1 MFEYMWNILRSN
13 GSKIPNGRLK
23 SDLVA
28 ETLLEELESCMREVD
43 ACQRQKEAQSKRD
56 SGVPD
61 YSWLVSNSEQPYK
74 IPNLLKIEL
83 EDLTTQIDPD
93 DTSRVIINFRKSVTD
108 FMKVQDIPECFKSV
122 LKRHIVIKNLKT
134 VPKDKEKIKNLHSF
148 NEPTTLLR
156 PGSDLSY
163 LREKEARI
171 DVNGSCDV
179 ATARVSSAPAS
190 SWRFFRQ
197 SKIKPVDS
205 SKMHPQLVSGN
216 EEKDRRAVSVPT
228 ITTIV

>member
-1 MFEYMWNILRSN
+1 MGAAVVMFEYMWNILRSN

-74 IPNLLKIEL
+74 IPKLLKIEL

-108 FMKVQDIPECFKSV
+108 FMKVQDIPECF
-122 LKRHIVIKNLKT
+122 
-134 VPKDKEKIKNLHSF
+134 
-148 NEPTTLLR
+148 
-156 PGSDLSY
+156 
-163 LREKEARI
+163 
-171 DVNGSCDV
+171 
-179 ATARVSSAPAS
+179 
-190 SWRFFRQ
+190 
-197 SKIKPVDS
+197 
-205 SKMHPQLVSGN
+205 
-216 EEKDRRAVSVPT
+216 
-228 ITTIV
+228 